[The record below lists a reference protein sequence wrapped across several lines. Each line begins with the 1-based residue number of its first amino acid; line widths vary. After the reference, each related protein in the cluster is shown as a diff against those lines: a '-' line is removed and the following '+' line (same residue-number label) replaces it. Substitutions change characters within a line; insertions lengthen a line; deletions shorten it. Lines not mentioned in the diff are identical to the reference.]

1 MCIVPIHSIGDSL
14 SVGQISSWT
23 IHHFTHYCSLSEE
36 EKALLGELEQDPI
49 KVASGKVIWQ
59 ENDKTGQYFTLV
71 HGWAYAFRILGDGS
85 QQILKVY
92 LPGDLIGMREFA
104 FPHRLAGVAMIED
117 GVLCRF
123 THHQLLK
130 IFRHS
135 SALTAMLYAISC
147 RQQAM
152 LCERLLY
159 TTHRTAQQRL
169 AHFLYETYL
178 RLRRIGAVENG
189 EFRLPL
195 SQEQLG
201 DLLGLSAVHVSRT
214 FTTLREEGLV
224 YRERHQ
230 VHLPNPQAVAD
241 FAEFNP
247 NYLNDSLPSLM
258 LEENPERETYPLNGD
273 S

>member
-1 MCIVPIHSIGDSL
+1 M
-14 SVGQISSWT
+14 GQISSWVN
-23 IHHFTHYCSLSEE
+23 HHFSRYCALSEE

-49 KVASGKVIWQ
+49 KVGSGKVIWQ
-59 ENDKTGQYFTLV
+59 ENDRTGQYCTLV
-71 HGWAYAFRILGDGS
+71 HGWAYSYRILGDGS
-85 QQILKVY
+85 QQILKIY
-92 LPGDLIGMREFA
+92 LPGDIIGLREFA
-104 FPHRLAGVAMIED
+104 FAHRLAGVATIEN
-117 GVLCRF
+117 GLVCRF
-123 THHQLLK
+123 THQQLLQ
-130 IFRHS
+130 IFSHS
-135 SALTAMLYAISC
+135 RTLTAILYAIAC

-152 LCERLLY
+152 LCERLMY

-178 RLRRIGAVENG
+178 RLERIGAVDKG

-230 VHLPNPQAVAD
+230 VQFPDPAAVAR
-241 FAEFNP
+241 FAEFDP
-247 NYLNDSLPSLM
+247 RYLDDCIPSLF
-258 LEENPERETYPLNGD
+258 LDERPRETLSLGGE